1 MAGRRIVGAEFPGRR
16 VLRGEVPDLA
26 GRRITEVRRHGKLVA
41 IACDGGVLV
50 IHLGMTGRLLA
61 GGERG
66 PYTRAVFTLEDGTVM
81 FDDIR
86 QFGSV
91 RWLEEPPDTLGPDP
105 LEIAAADLASRLRE
119 RRGRIKPLL
128 LDQSFLRGIGNIY
141 ADEILFRARIHPKAA
156 AGRLSAGRARALHAA
171 MLEVLSEA
179 IERGGSS
186 VSNYVDSEGRKGSFQ
201 LLHRVYRK
209 TGLPCPECGTP
220 IRRIV
225 MSQRGTHYC
234 PRCQRA

>member
-1 MAGRRIVGAEFPGRR
+1 VI
-16 VLRGEVPDLA
+16 D
-26 GRRITEVRRHGKLVA
+26 
-41 IACDGGVLV
+41 CDGGVLA
-50 IHLGMTGRLLA
+50 IHLGMTGRLLV

-66 PYTRAVFTLEDGTVM
+66 PYTRAVFTLDDGAVS
-81 FDDIR
+81 FDDVR

-91 RWLEEPPDTLGPDP
+91 RWLERPPETLGPDP
-105 LEIAAADLASRLRE
+105 LEIAATDFAARLRA
-119 RRGRIKPLL
+119 RRGRIKSLL
-128 LDQSFLRGIGNIY
+128 LDQAFLRGIGNIY
-141 ADEILFRARIHPKAA
+141 ADEILFRARIHPRATA
-156 AGRLSAGRARALHAA
+156 VRLSEGRARVLHAT
-171 MLEVLSEA
+171 MREVLGEA

-186 VSNYVDSEGRKGSFQ
+186 VSNYVDSEGRKGTFQ

-225 MSQRGTHYC
+225 MAQRGTHYC

>member
-26 GRRITEVRRHGKLVA
+26 GRRIAGVRRHGKLVA
-41 IACDGGVLV
+41 IECDGGVLA

-66 PYTRAVFTLEDGTVM
+66 PYTRAVFTLEDSTVT

-91 RWLEEPPDTLGPDP
+91 RWLEKPPEALGPDP
-105 LEIAAADLASRLRE
+105 LEIPAADFSARLGA

-141 ADEILFRARIHPKAA
+141 ADEILFRARIHPRAIA
-156 AGRLSAGRARALHAA
+156 RRLSAGRARALYAA
-171 MLEVLSEA
+171 MRDVLGEA

-186 VSNYVDSEGRKGSFQ
+186 ISNYVDSEGRKGSFQ

-225 MSQRGTHYC
+225 MTQRGTHYC